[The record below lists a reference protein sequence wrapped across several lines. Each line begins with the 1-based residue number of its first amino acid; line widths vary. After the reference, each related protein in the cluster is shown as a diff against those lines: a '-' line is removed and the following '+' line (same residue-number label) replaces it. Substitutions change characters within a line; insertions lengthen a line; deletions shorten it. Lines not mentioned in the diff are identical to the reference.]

1 MHTKLLLLL
10 CVLVKAGSAVAQYN
24 LVENYSFETYNDC
37 PVSISGFTW
46 DGDYYCD
53 DWYAASG
60 GTPDYYN
67 ACAPGFTQVSVPT
80 NLFAADQPARTGDA
94 YGGFWTDLYDN
105 NSFLYREYVQRELA
119 EPLVAGTCY
128 YVEFWSAPA
137 VQSDFLEAEHATT
150 DAIGAYFAVEK
161 IGSPG
166 ISDVLDVTPQIE
178 NNGTGNYINP
188 PGEWTKICGF
198 FEATGGE
205 SWVAIGNFHPDDEV
219 EVVAYDGG
227 ELGANPLVY
236 LFIEDVL
243 VSPVD
248 SMLYLPDTVV
258 CNPFVL
264 SAPSCA
270 NSYLWNTGETT
281 AEITVYATG
290 EYWLQMETSC
300 GTIHDTASVLFVE
313 DSLYT
318 TSDITEI
325 CFTEL
330 PYTLNG
336 SPSYDSY
343 LWSTGETTGSIEID
357 AAGTYYLQGFTDCAS
372 FIDSFTIDV
381 IPPIGLFPEL
391 GDDILFCEPVW
402 EITLTVPEGF
412 QSYNWSNGETDESIT
427 VNSAGTYTITVES
440 LCETFTDNVTIS
452 EDPYLNATI
461 NLGEDLILCPVG
473 GIDVLLI
480 DAGNDLPNYTW
491 NTGETTSSILVTTPG
506 TYFVTADLLCKD
518 ASDTIQVT
526 YCEDIAV
533 ANAFSPNGDGFNDNA
548 FVIVMDPN
556 RVLSFQIFNR
566 WGELVFQGNAN
577 QLGWNGIFE
586 GKVQPIGSYVYVLQY
601 LSTSGAEQVM
611 QGNITLVR

>member
-1 MHTKLLLLL
+1 MQTKLLLLL
-10 CVLVKAGSAVAQYN
+10 CGLVISNILAAQYN
-24 LVENYSFETYNDC
+24 LVDNYSFEDYNDC
-37 PVSISGFTW
+37 PDFISGFTY

-67 ACAPGFTQVSVPT
+67 ACAGAGSWVGVPE
-80 NLFAADQPARTGDA
+80 NLFAADQPARTGNG

-119 EPLVAGTCY
+119 SPLVAGECY

-137 VQSDFLEAEHATT
+137 VQSDFAGAAHATT
-150 DAIGAYFAVEK
+150 DAIGAYFDDEK

-166 ISDVLDVTPQIE
+166 ISDVLPVTPQID

-227 ELGANPLVY
+227 VLDPNPLVY
-236 LFIEDVL
+236 LFIEDVI

-258 CNPFVL
+258 CNPFAL
-264 SAPSCA
+264 SAPTCA
-270 NSYLWNTGETT
+270 GSYLWSTGETT
-281 AEITVYATG
+281 AEIMVYETG

-300 GTIHDTASVLFVE
+300 GTIYDTASVLFVA

-318 TSDITEI
+318 TESITEI

-330 PYTLNG
+330 PYTLIG
-336 SPSYDSY
+336 SPSYDAY
-343 LWSTGETTGSIEID
+343 LWSTGETSSTISITD
-357 AAGTYYLQGFTDCAS
+357 GGTYYVQGFADCAS
-372 FIDSFTIDV
+372 FIDTFIIDV
-381 IPPIGLFPEL
+381 IPPIGLLPEL
-391 GDDILFCEPVW
+391 GDDMLICEPVW
-402 EITLTVPEGF
+402 EITLTVPTGF
-412 QSYNWSNGETDESIT
+412 ETYDWSNGETDESIT
-427 VNSAGTYTITVES
+427 VNTAGTYSITVES
-440 LCETFTDNVTIS
+440 LCETFSDDVTIT

-461 NLGEDLILCPVG
+461 NLGDDLILCPAG
-473 GIDVLLI
+473 GIDVVLI
-480 DAGNDLPNYTW
+480 DAGSDLPNYTW
-491 NTGETTSSILVTTPG
+491 NTGETTSSIIVNTPG

-566 WGELVFQGNAN
+566 WGELVFQGNATN
-577 QLGWNGIFE
+577 LGWNGVFE
-586 GKVQPIGSYVYVLQY
+586 GKDQPIGSYIYVLQY
-601 LSTSGAEQVM
+601 LSTTGEQLQM